1 MQHQRYLNS
10 FTIDLIIMSNSL
22 FSKDMQDQ
30 LKELKGQ
37 LSKGRDTST
46 PDGDNQKP
54 TEPVSLPTQKQ
65 VKKTVK
71 QMESEHVDDDKVLF
85 MQAMHGVNQLEDKNV
100 RSPVA
105 SSKAGKPDAATLSKR
120 AAAQGSDEANL
131 GAGLSDMQALLNPV
145 ASEAFLSY
153 KQATVQNKVFTQLKQ
168 GKLRW
173 YDAVDI
179 HGCTIDEARAA
190 MTQLLSQA
198 KQNNETMVKIVHGK
212 GSEAILKTCV
222 NGWLRQLPEVLAFCS
237 APPKDGGNGAVLVLL
252 KKTKTDAK

>member
-1 MQHQRYLNS
+1 
-10 FTIDLIIMSNSL
+10 MSNSL
-22 FSKDMQDQ
+22 FSKEMQDQ

-37 LSKGRDTST
+37 LSKGRDTNS
-46 PDGDNQKP
+46 PEGENQKP

-71 QMESEHVDDDKVLF
+71 QLDSEHIDDDKVLF

-100 RSPVA
+100 RSPA
-105 SSKAGKPDAATLSKR
+105 SATRAGKPDAATLSKR
-120 AAAQGSDEANL
+120 AAAQGSEASDL

-145 ASEAFLSY
+145 AAEAYLSY
-153 KQATVQNKVFTQLKQ
+153 KQPTLQNKIFDQLKK

-179 HGCTIDEARAA
+179 HGCTIEEAREA

-198 KQNNETMVKIVHGK
+198 KQNNESLGAKMQNRRFI
-212 GSEAILKTCV
+212 EILTEQEPPV
-222 NGWLRQLPEVLAFCS
+222 VLVGPANLS
-237 APPKDGGNGAVLVLL
+237 SSRVVSLDRRVSGDGGQWMLL
-252 KKTKTDAK
+252 

>member
-1 MQHQRYLNS
+1 
-10 FTIDLIIMSNSL
+10 
-22 FSKDMQDQ
+22 
-30 LKELKGQ
+30 
-37 LSKGRDTST
+37 
-46 PDGDNQKP
+46 
-54 TEPVSLPTQKQ
+54 
-65 VKKTVK
+65 
-71 QMESEHVDDDKVLF
+71 

-100 RSPVA
+100 RSPTSTA
-105 SSKAGKPDAATLSKR
+105 RARKLDAATLSKR
-120 AAAQGSDEANL
+120 AAAQGSDTIDL

-145 ASEAFLSY
+145 AGEAYLSY
-153 KQATVQNKVFTQLKQ
+153 KQPTLQNKIFDQLKK

-179 HGCTIDEARAA
+179 HGCTIEEARDA

-252 KKTKTDAK
+252 KKPKADGE

>member
-1 MQHQRYLNS
+1 
-10 FTIDLIIMSNSL
+10 MSNSL
-22 FSKDMQDQ
+22 FSKEMQDQ

-37 LSKGRDTST
+37 LSKGRDTIS
-46 PDGDNQKP
+46 PEGDSQKP

-71 QMESEHVDDDKVLF
+71 QLDSEHIDDDKVLF
-85 MQAMHGVNQLEDKNV
+85 MQAMHGVNQLADKNV
-100 RSPVA
+100 RSPT
-105 SSKAGKPDAATLSKR
+105 SSAKARKPDAATLSKR
-120 AAAQGSDEANL
+120 AAAQGSEANNL

-145 ASEAFLSY
+145 AGEAYLSY
-153 KQATVQNKVFTQLKQ
+153 KQPTLQNKIFDQLKK
-168 GKLRW
+168 GNLRW

-179 HGCTIDEARAA
+179 HGCTIEEARVA

-252 KKTKTDAK
+252 KKPKVDGE

>member
-1 MQHQRYLNS
+1 MA
-10 FTIDLIIMSNSL
+10 NSL
-22 FSKDMQDQ
+22 FSKEMQDQ

-37 LSKGRDTST
+37 LSKGRDTNA
-46 PDGDNQKP
+46 PEGENQKP

-71 QMESEHVDDDKVLF
+71 QLDSEHIDDDKVLF
-85 MQAMHGVNQLEDKNV
+85 MQAMHGVQQLDDKNV
-100 RSPVA
+100 RPPAGA
-105 SSKAGKPDAATLSKR
+105 SKPTRPDAATLSKR
-120 AAAQGSDEANL
+120 AAAQGGDAVDL

-145 ASEAFLSY
+145 ASEAYLSY
-153 KQATVQNKVFTQLKQ
+153 KQPTLQNKVFNQLKQ

-179 HGCTIDEARAA
+179 HGSTIEESRTAV
-190 MTQLLSQA
+190 MQLLSQA
-198 KQNNETMVKIVHGK
+198 KQNNETVVKIVHGK

-222 NGWLRQLPEVLAFCS
+222 NGWLRQIPEVLAFCS

-252 KKTKTDAK
+252 KKPKTAGE

>member
-1 MQHQRYLNS
+1 M
-10 FTIDLIIMSNSL
+10 TNSL

-37 LSKGRDTST
+37 LSKGRDTNT
-46 PDGDNQKP
+46 PDGEHQKP

-65 VKKTVK
+65 VNNTVK
-71 QMESEHVDDDKVLF
+71 QMDSEHLDDDKVLF
-85 MQAMHGVNQLEDKNV
+85 MQAMHGVDQLTDKNV
-100 RSPVA
+100 RSPA
-105 SSKAGKPDAATLSKR
+105 NAKKSAKPDATILSKR
-120 AAAQGSDEANL
+120 AAAQGSEAHDL

-145 ASEAFLSY
+145 AAESVLSY
-153 KQATVQNKVFTQLKQ
+153 KQPTLQNKVFTQLKQ

-179 HGCTIDEARAA
+179 HGCTIEEARTAV
-190 MTQLLSQA
+190 TQLLSQA
-198 KQNNETMVKIVHGK
+198 KQNNETSVKIVHGK

-252 KKTKTDAK
+252 KKTKTDAE

>member
-1 MQHQRYLNS
+1 MA
-10 FTIDLIIMSNSL
+10 NSL
-22 FSKDMQDQ
+22 FSKEMQDQ

-37 LSKGRDTST
+37 LTKGRDTT
-46 PDGDNQKP
+46 DANGDGQKP

-71 QMESEHVDDDKVLF
+71 QLDSEHIDDDKVLF
-85 MQAMHGVNQLEDKNV
+85 MQAMHGVKQLKDKNTRTPTAADKSTAV
-100 RSPVA
+100 
-105 SSKAGKPDAATLSKR
+105 DATTLSKR
-120 AAAQGSDEANL
+120 AAAQGADTGGL
-131 GAGLSDMQALLNPV
+131 DAGLSDMKALLNPV
-145 ASEAFLSY
+145 ASEAYLSF
-153 KQATVQNKVFTQLKQ
+153 KQPTLQNKVFTQLKQ

-179 HGCTIDEARAA
+179 HGCTIEEAREA
-190 MTQLLSQA
+190 MTTLLVQA
-198 KQNNETMVKIVHGK
+198 KNNNETVVKIVHGK

-252 KKTKTDAK
+252 KKTKDDDKR

>member
-1 MQHQRYLNS
+1 MV
-10 FTIDLIIMSNSL
+10 NSL
-22 FSKDMQDQ
+22 FSKEMQEQ

-37 LSKGRDTST
+37 LSKGSDTSS
-46 PDGDNQKP
+46 PDGENQKP
-54 TEPVSLPTQKQ
+54 TDPVSLPTQKQ

-71 QMESEHVDDDKVLF
+71 QLNSEHVDDDKVLF
-85 MQAMHGVNQLEDKNV
+85 MQAMHGVDQLEDKNV
-100 RSPVA
+100 RSPA
-105 SSKAGKPDAATLSKR
+105 NASKARKPDAATLSKR
-120 AAAQGSDEANL
+120 AAAQGSEAADL

-145 ASEAFLSY
+145 AGEAYLSY
-153 KQATVQNKVFTQLKQ
+153 KQPTLQNKIFTQLKH

-179 HGCTIDEARAA
+179 HGCTIEEARAA

-198 KQNNETMVKIVHGK
+198 KKNNETMVKIVHGK

-252 KKTKTDAK
+252 KKPKTDGE

>member
-1 MQHQRYLNS
+1 
-10 FTIDLIIMSNSL
+10 MSNSL
-22 FSKDMQDQ
+22 FSKEMQDQ

-37 LSKGRDTST
+37 LSKGRDTTS
-46 PDGDNQKP
+46 PDGENQKP

-65 VKKTVK
+65 VNKTVK
-71 QMESEHVDDDKVLF
+71 QLDSEHIDDDKVLF

-100 RSPVA
+100 RSPAGATKA
-105 SSKAGKPDAATLSKR
+105 SKPDATTLSKR
-120 AAAQGSDEANL
+120 AAAQGSDAAEL

-145 ASEAFLSY
+145 AAESILSY
-153 KQATVQNKVFTQLKQ
+153 KQPTLQNIVFTQLKQ

-179 HGCTIDEARAA
+179 HGCTIEEARVA

-212 GSEAILKTCV
+212 GQEAILKTCV

-252 KKTKTDAK
+252 KKPKVDNE

>member
-1 MQHQRYLNS
+1 
-10 FTIDLIIMSNSL
+10 MSNSL
-22 FSKDMQDQ
+22 FSKEMQDQ

-37 LSKGRDTST
+37 LSKGRDINS
-46 PDGDNQKP
+46 PEGENEKP
-54 TEPVSLPTQKQ
+54 TEPVSLLTQKQ

-71 QMESEHVDDDKVLF
+71 QLDSEHIDDDKVLF
-85 MQAMHGVNQLEDKNV
+85 MQAMHGVSKLKDKNV
-100 RSPVA
+100 HSPVNTA
-105 SSKAGKPDAATLSKR
+105 KTGKLDAATLSKR
-120 AAAQGSDEANL
+120 AAAQGSDVGDL

-145 ASEAFLSY
+145 AGEAYLSY
-153 KQATVQNKVFTQLKQ
+153 KQPTLQNKIFTQLKQ

-179 HGCTIDEARAA
+179 HGCTIEEARDA

-198 KQNNETMVKIVHGK
+198 KQNNETVVKIVHGK

-252 KKTKTDAK
+252 KKTKTDKE

>member
-1 MQHQRYLNS
+1 
-10 FTIDLIIMSNSL
+10 MSNSL
-22 FSKDMQDQ
+22 FSKEMQDQ

-37 LSKGRDTST
+37 LSKGRDTNS
-46 PDGDNQKP
+46 PDGDNGKP
-54 TEPVSLPTQKQ
+54 TEPVSLLTQKQ

-71 QMESEHVDDDKVLF
+71 QLDSEHIDDDKVLF
-85 MQAMHGVNQLEDKNV
+85 MQAMHGVNQLEDTNA
-100 RSPVA
+100 RSPA
-105 SSKAGKPDAATLSKR
+105 NAAKARKPDAATLSKR
-120 AAAQGSDEANL
+120 AAAQGSEASDL

-145 ASEAFLSY
+145 AGEAYLSY
-153 KQATVQNKVFTQLKQ
+153 KNPTLQNKIFTQLKQ

-222 NGWLRQLPEVLAFCS
+222 NGWLRQLPVLAFCS

-252 KKTKTDAK
+252 KKSKTDGE

>member
-1 MQHQRYLNS
+1 MV
-10 FTIDLIIMSNSL
+10 NSL
-22 FSKDMQDQ
+22 FSKEMQEQ

-37 LSKGRDTST
+37 LSKGSDTSS
-46 PDGDNQKP
+46 PDGENQKP
-54 TEPVSLPTQKQ
+54 TDPVSLPTQKQ

-71 QMESEHVDDDKVLF
+71 QLNSEHVDDDKVLF
-85 MQAMHGVNQLEDKNV
+85 MQAMHGVDQLEDKNV
-100 RSPVA
+100 RSPA
-105 SSKAGKPDAATLSKR
+105 NASKARKPDAATLSKR
-120 AAAQGSDEANL
+120 AAAQGSEAADL

-145 ASEAFLSY
+145 AGEAYLSY
-153 KQATVQNKVFTQLKQ
+153 KQPTLQNKIFTQLKH

-179 HGCTIDEARAA
+179 HGCTIEEARAA

-212 GSEAILKTCV
+212 GSEAIQKTCV

-252 KKTKTDAK
+252 KKPKTDGE